1 MFVKINWNIRMN
13 QIHICLLVP
22 VKWIM
27 FLGVLVG
34 APFTPETKNAGLID
48 SFSANRIWQFLNHCG
63 IELEIKE
70 TLRYKCEHAQ
80 G

>member
-1 MFVKINWNIRMN
+1 
-13 QIHICLLVP
+13 
-22 VKWIM
+22 M